1 MTRPAESTAPML
13 SRRPLAR
20 FRPGRFTLLLAGIAV
35 LGAALVL
42 AREVTYGV
50 ALSWDSVEYIGVAG
64 SLLAGD
70 GFTRFFGGVYKAF
83 PPLYP
88 VLLAAGSLFLF
99 DPRDVAGPLNAVIFG
114 LIIFVAGRY
123 LRLRLQSRFLVGW
136 ACLVIALAIPLTEIA
151 SHAMSETTFIL
162 LAILALIQTD
172 AFLIDGK
179 RSALLWA
186 AAFTA
191 LACLT
196 RFMGVTVLAAIVL
209 LLLCQRGIALPD
221 KAKRIAVYA
230 LIAATP
236 VGLWI
241 LRTFLLTGT
250 PTGTRGRTFYSLP
263 EILDGMLDVVVKQG
277 SLDLQLGD
285 AAFIPVV
292 GLAGLSLLA
301 LAAAV
306 CYTFVR
312 ALPPGDTWTN
322 RRPFY
327 IFGGFGLVYLI
338 LLTVAMLLG
347 NTWDGVQPRFLT
359 PVYIPLLFAAL
370 FVIDQSWSY
379 VRERRQSATDGR
391 LSATERMHERGQQ
404 WPSLLAASI
413 VIPLSLILVH
423 QSVLQAGAITEA
435 NEGANLGYDGKRW
448 TDSETLQYVRESA
461 LTGMIFSNDAAATYI
476 HTDLPAKHRYW
487 SCTNG
492 KLQSQLPAEGVEDGI
507 AVHGVWFYNRCGESD
522 SLTPADLRT
531 TPGLEPVAKLSDG
544 AIFKVNRNYDPA
556 SALRA
561 EYAAIASG
569 EPLIRS
575 DFVVYL
581 NGRTMHYIRDTCR
594 EQDTTAMFFLHVTPS
609 DANDLP
615 AHRKQYGFD
624 HHDFSFN
631 QYGLMFDGKCWA
643 ERILPQYDIAAIRTG
658 QYVLEAG
665 DFNNL
670 WEAEF
675 PFMPG
680 QEGTPQ

>member
-1 MTRPAESTAPML
+1 MNPPLL
-13 SRRPLAR
+13 SAHSLAR
-20 FRPGRFTLLLAGIAV
+20 LRPGRFTLLLAGIAV
-35 LGAALVL
+35 LGAGLVL

-50 ALSWDSVEYIGVAG
+50 AIWWDSAEYISVARG
-64 SLLAGD
+64 LLAGD
-70 GFTRFFGGVYKAF
+70 GFTRFYGGVYKAY

-114 LIIFVAGRY
+114 LTIFVAGRY
-123 LRLRLQSRFLVGW
+123 LRLRLQSRFLVCW
-136 ACLVIALAIPLTEIA
+136 ACLAIALAFPLTEIA
-151 SHAMSETTFIL
+151 SHAMSETAFIL

-172 AFLIDGK
+172 AFLSDGK

-221 KAKRIAVYA
+221 KAKRITVYA
-230 LIAATP
+230 LIAVTP

-250 PTGTRGRTFYSLP
+250 PTGNRGKTFYSVP
-263 EILDGMLDVVVKQG
+263 EILDGMLAVVVKQG
-277 SLDLQLGD
+277 SLDLQFGD

-292 GLAGLSLLA
+292 GLAGLGALA

-306 CYTFVR
+306 GCTFVR
-312 ALPPGDTWTN
+312 ARRPGDSWTN
-322 RRPFY
+322 RRSFCV
-327 IFGGFGLVYLI
+327 FGGFGLVYLI
-338 LLTVAMLLG
+338 LLTVAMMLG
-347 NTWDGVQPRFLT
+347 NTWSGVQPRFLT

-413 VIPLSLILVH
+413 VLPLSLILVH

-435 NEGANLGYDGKRW
+435 NEGANLGYAGKRW
-448 TDSETLQYVRESA
+448 TDSETLHYLRESTP
-461 LTGMIFSNDAAATYI
+461 TGMIFSNDLAAI
-476 HTDLPAKHRYW
+476 HIHNSYRHPRRARYW
-487 SCTNG
+487 PCTKAG
-492 KLQSQLPAEGVEDGI
+492 VQSQLSAEGVADG
-507 AVHGVWFYNRCGESD
+507 AHVVWFYGRCGWTD
-522 SLTPADLRT
+522 SPTPADLRMA
-531 TPGLEPVAKLSDG
+531 PGMEPVAKLSDG

-556 SALRA
+556 GPLRA
-561 EYAAIASG
+561 EYAAIASV
-569 EPLIRS
+569 EPVIRS
-575 DFVVYL
+575 DFAIYL
-581 NGRTMHYIRDTCR
+581 DGRTMHYTKESCR
-594 EQDTTAMFFLHVTPS
+594 EQDTTAMFFLHVIPS

-643 ERILPQYDIAAIRTG
+643 ERVLPQYDIAAIRTG

-675 PFMPG
+675 PFTPG
-680 QEGTPQ
+680 QERTPQRQ